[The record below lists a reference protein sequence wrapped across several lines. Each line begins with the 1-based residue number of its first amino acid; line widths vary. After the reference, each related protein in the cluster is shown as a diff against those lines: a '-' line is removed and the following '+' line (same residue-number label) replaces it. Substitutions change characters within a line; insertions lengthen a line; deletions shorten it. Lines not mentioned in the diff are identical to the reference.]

1 MFSLNPFKVKGHDW
15 VMTFMQNYDI
25 RAITQDQYFFLI
37 NNYNWFNINLFE
49 VKAMTD
55 VNYAELERARE
66 ENETRARNLQRSYK
80 EMYEREQRLLDER
93 TEFAREK
100 REFDVE
106 RARGFIC
113 SSCAQPIADTL
124 GLLAQPST
132 GGGGPGTPIVFS
144 GPATP
149 QGSARLGGEPVLAQA
164 EQMPLMAS
172 RQLSFQQPG
181 ATLGTTGTSSAG
193 GSTLAL
199 SRTGSMNM
207 LDCGGVASLRR
218 SAEAIS
224 QARTL
229 AHDMENDSAL
239 HRWIQDGERVCIT
252 YDSSSNRKRVFEY
265 LNYSLPL

>member
-1 MFSLNPFKVKGHDW
+1 
-15 VMTFMQNYDI
+15 MTHESRDTF
-25 RAITQDQYFFLI
+25 
-37 NNYNWFNINLFE
+37 
-49 VKAMTD
+49 
-55 VNYAELERARE
+55 AELERARE
-66 ENETRARNLQRSYK
+66 ENETRSRNLQRSYK
-80 EMYEREQRLLDER
+80 ELYEREQRLLDER
-93 TEFAREK
+93 TELAREK

-132 GGGGPGTPIVFS
+132 SPGATGGGGPGTPIVFS

-164 EQMPLMAS
+164 EQTPLVAS
-172 RQLSFQQPG
+172 RQLSWQQQQQG
-181 ATLGTTGTSSAG
+181 ASSAG

-207 LDCGGVASLRR
+207 LDGGGVASLRR
-218 SAEAIS
+218 AAEAIS

-239 HRWIQDGERVCIT
+239 RRWIQEGERVCIAVVYNQT
-252 YDSSSNRKRVFEY
+252 YSANLNGLFDVRV
-265 LNYSLPL
+265 